1 MSLKMLELIKEY
13 PLAAGAVKG
22 WFVNKLIESLNDESL
37 PEEFKQYIKDQGVDD
52 AKMSTVFDENPRSLF
67 DVFDEHNVYIETVID
82 TDDNFWWKI
91 GDIHS
96 PIGYSRRTE
105 ADKAAIVEAFKLLNE
120 KL

>member
-37 PEEFKQYIKDQGVDD
+37 PEEFKQFVKDQGVDD

-67 DVFDEHNVYIETVID
+67 DVFDENEVYIETVID
-82 TDDNFWWKI
+82 TDYNFWWKI
-91 GDIHS
+91 GDTQS
-96 PIGYSRRTE
+96 PIGYARRTE
-105 ADKAAIVEAFKLLNE
+105 ADKAAIIEAFKLLNE